1 MTESLLKD
9 IDYARLKEVENIRT
23 RNLNELP
30 ARNDYQ
36 FIAKAYNKTKLLFV
50 ALIVLYIAS
59 HFTQYELVE
68 IAAFAV
74 LFFGYPILLFILDRK
89 YKIKYLTE
97 HSNRP
102 LDTQMFLDGLK
113 DAGLEVR
120 PDELEVYELYLKR
133 YIEFYI
139 LKEYHE
145 LASRP
150 SYLFEVDYT
159 NRLTS
164 EQLFISA
171 ILFKS
176 YYSFIKHN
184 RT

>member
-1 MTESLLKD
+1 MTESVLKD
-9 IDYARLKEVENIRT
+9 IDYARLAEIEKIRT
-23 RNLNELP
+23 NNLNELP
-30 ARNDYQ
+30 VRDDHQ
-36 FIAKAYNKTKLLFV
+36 FIAKAYNKTKLLLV
-50 ALIVLYIAS
+50 VLIILYIAS
-59 HFTQYELVE
+59 HFTQYELVK
-68 IAAFAV
+68 IASFAV

-89 YKIKYLTE
+89 YKIRYLTE

-102 LDTQMFLDGLK
+102 LDAQMFLDGLK
-113 DAGLEVR
+113 DAGLEVQ

-139 LKEYHE
+139 LKEFHE
-145 LASRP
+145 LAYRP
-150 SYLFEVDYT
+150 RYLFEVDYT

-171 ILFKS
+171 ILFKP

-184 RT
+184 RA

>member
-1 MTESLLKD
+1 MNESLLKD
-9 IDYARLKEVENIRT
+9 IDYARLKEVENIRN

-30 ARNDYQ
+30 AIDDHQ

-50 ALIVLYIAS
+50 VLIILYIAS
-59 HFTQYELVE
+59 HFTQYELVK

-74 LFFGYPILLFILDRK
+74 LFFGYPILLFVLDRK

-97 HSNRP
+97 HNNRP
-102 LDTQMFLDGLK
+102 LDTQMFLDGLR
-113 DAGLEVR
+113 DAGLEVQS
-120 PDELEVYELYLKR
+120 DELEVYELYLKR

-145 LASRP
+145 LANRP
-150 SYLFEVDYT
+150 SYLFEVYST

-171 ILFKS
+171 ILFKP

-184 RT
+184 HT